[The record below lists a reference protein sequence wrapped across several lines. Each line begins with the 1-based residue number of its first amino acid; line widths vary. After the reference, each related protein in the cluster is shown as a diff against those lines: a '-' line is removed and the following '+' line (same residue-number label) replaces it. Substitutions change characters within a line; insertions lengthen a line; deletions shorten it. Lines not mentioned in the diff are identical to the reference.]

1 MKATTLRALFRVA
14 SRRSIEVERL
24 VLSNACPICRQAPGK
39 DCRDSNGYVGLA
51 PRTHAGRLLLIPER
65 TRIMLSLNV
74 LDRIETEALDGDLL
88 AGQEFGGSVDAMLR
102 QIRHDRESLLRRL
115 PLRASAP

>member
-1 MKATTLRALFRVA
+1 
-14 SRRSIEVERL
+14 
-24 VLSNACPICRQAPGK
+24 
-39 DCRDSNGYVGLA
+39 
-51 PRTHAGRLLLIPER
+51 
-65 TRIMLSLNV
+65 MLSLNV